1 MTYDQHWHGS
11 PVAGSVAQYVWVEN
25 RLRRTL
31 EMVPNEKLLLGIPF
45 YSRLWEETVTTD
57 GKVSV
62 KTAKTPSIQ
71 GMRNIA
77 KASEGASITWDDVSK
92 QFYLE
97 YREGDSLYRM
107 WIEDENSLNYKTS
120 LVLKYNLAGVC
131 SWDYNCSDRRV
142 WEAIY
147 ANLKKDMT
155 YEEWLTKYQNAQFS
169 YYIDKPE
176 EGESAA

>member
-1 MTYDQHWHGS
+1 
-11 PVAGSVAQYVWVEN
+11 
-25 RLRRTL
+25 
-31 EMVPNEKLLLGIPF
+31 MVPNEKLLLGIPF

-120 LVLKYNLAGVC
+120 LVLKYNLAGFVLGITTV
-131 SWDYNCSDRRV
+131 RI
-142 WEAIY
+142 EG
-147 ANLKKDMT
+147 
-155 YEEWLTKYQNAQFS
+155 FG
-169 YYIDKPE
+169 KP
-176 EGESAA
+176 SMRT